1 MYQALTLF
9 CPFSVVTQFS
19 LVYSEIFEGIIAIVL
34 FRDWIPLQA
43 PQCHE
48 LMALKAKWWWNW
60 NTVWVV

>member
-48 LMALKAKWWWNW
+48 LMALKAK
-60 NTVWVV
+60 